1 MYCGA
6 FHVCSSEPLNG
17 NAPLTSNTGVRC
29 EVKCEGGLVN
39 IDPFD
44 IYLCELI
51 KTIGNCSE
59 KKILDKVYVLFQKA
73 FS

>member
-1 MYCGA
+1 M
-6 FHVCSSEPLNG
+6 
-17 NAPLTSNTGVRC
+17 
-29 EVKCEGGLVN
+29 N

-59 KKILDKVYVLFQKA
+59 KKVLDTVYVLFQKA
-73 FS
+73 FFMNL

>member
-1 MYCGA
+1 M
-6 FHVCSSEPLNG
+6 
-17 NAPLTSNTGVRC
+17 
-29 EVKCEGGLVN
+29 N

-59 KKILDKVYVLFQKA
+59 KKFLTKFMYFQKA
-73 FS
+73 FFMNL

>member
-1 MYCGA
+1 M
-6 FHVCSSEPLNG
+6 
-17 NAPLTSNTGVRC
+17 
-29 EVKCEGGLVN
+29 N

-59 KKILDKVYVLFQKA
+59 KKFLTKFMYSFKRH